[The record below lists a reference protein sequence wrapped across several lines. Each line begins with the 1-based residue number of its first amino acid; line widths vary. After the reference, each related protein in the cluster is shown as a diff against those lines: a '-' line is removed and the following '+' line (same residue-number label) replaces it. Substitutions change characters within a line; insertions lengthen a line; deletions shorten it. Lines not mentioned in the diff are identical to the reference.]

1 MSATATIT
9 QQTNQ
14 GGLMAYA
21 TVTDGTVSQNLAVYV
36 SPATANAI
44 PATELGAYL
53 QARALLGTGH
63 THSAL
68 ALVQP
73 LATGS
78 APTQPGGSDT
88 RNWASKWV
96 AGQIPS

>member
-36 SPATANAI
+36 SSVTVNGI
-44 PATELGAYL
+44 PATELTAYL
-53 QARALLGTGH
+53 QARALLGAGH
-63 THSAL
+63 ADAAL

-78 APTQPGGSDT
+78 APTQPAGADT
-88 RNWASKWV
+88 RNWAALWV